1 MRVMTFNIQ
10 HALDYQ
16 KQIIDINLFVNAV
29 KKHGADICC
38 FNEVR
43 GAGPIDGYTDQTNV
57 IADGLGYYRYFGEA
71 IKVGG
76 TSPYGNAIVA
86 RYPFKSV
93 ETVAIPLTADRS
105 EDSNYEPR
113 CIIKAVAEIENT
125 DICFLVCHM
134 GLSNAERK
142 DAVDSLCKL
151 IDEIKMPIILTGDF
165 NTHPQ
170 DAVLKP
176 IYDRLCDTDVKA
188 EICNLYTYPSDN
200 PEIKIDYI
208 FYGGLNCVYS
218 QVINEIYSDHLPI
231 IADFEII

>member
-16 KQIIDINLFVNAV
+16 KQIIDTDLFVNAIS
-29 KKHGADICC
+29 KHNADFCC
-38 FNEVR
+38 LNEVR
-43 GAGPIDGYTDQTNV
+43 GEGPIEGYTDQTDA
-57 IADGLGYYRYFGEA
+57 ITKGLGFFGYFGEA

-86 RYPFKSV
+86 RSPFKSV
-93 ETVAIPLTADRS
+93 ETIAIPQTFDRS
-105 EDSNYEPR
+105 EDLNYEPR
-113 CIIKAVAEIENT
+113 CIIKAVAEIEGSEVN
-125 DICFLVCHM
+125 FLVCHM

-142 DAVDSLCKL
+142 DAVDTICGLL
-151 IDEIKMPIILTGDF
+151 DEIDMPVILTGDF
-165 NTHPQ
+165 NTYPQ

-176 IYDRLCDTDVKA
+176 IYDRLRDADEKA
-188 EICNLYTYPSDN
+188 NVRNAFTYPSDK

-208 FYGGLNCVYS
+208 FYRGLDCTHS

-231 IADFEII
+231 VADFEVI